1 MYINAMKKT
10 IRQRIYILSLI
21 ISFNSCI
28 PPVEG
33 PPPDPRSFDPPD
45 TDLLDVG
52 YALPIL
58 NDFMYVMQKT
68 HLTDLMVEDG
78 PYTVFAPIQISFEK
92 FRIENRLI
100 NIDQYPEDDMRKIL
114 RYHVLPGRWSVFDM
128 PSGYYETM
136 LHEKTTGNPIDLYI
150 EDDYIFWINGLNII
164 FDADLPSANGFIHA
178 VKAVLKI
185 PTMLDQLSVNKD
197 FTLISEIMNRKD
209 IDPEL
214 KALLTDDVP
223 DTFFAPT
230 DKAILSFLDNNPAW
244 STIEDIP
251 AESLNEIIRNHLLS
265 NENIVMDGIKEDLM
279 LTLSNGNTIVV
290 KIEYPKWLIMQEN
303 RTIASINVK
312 DIQGVNGVVHQVDR
326 VLIP

>member
-1 MYINAMKKT
+1 MH
-10 IRQRIYILSLI
+10 LI
-21 ISFNSCI
+21 QFPYPVARENLHRPDSFLRSAPDASC
-28 PPVEG
+28 
-33 PPPDPRSFDPPD
+33 
-45 TDLLDVG
+45 
-52 YALPIL
+52 
-58 NDFMYVMQKT
+58 
-68 HLTDLMVEDG
+68 
-78 PYTVFAPIQISFEK
+78 
-92 FRIENRLI
+92 
-100 NIDQYPEDDMRKIL
+100 NIDDCGWGSGSSCSD
-114 RYHVLPGRWSVFDM
+114 V
-128 PSGYYETM
+128 PSPS
-136 LHEKTTGNPIDLYI
+136 HND
-150 EDDYIFWINGLNII
+150 W
-164 FDADLPSANGFIHA
+164 DADENG
-178 VKAVLKI
+178 
-185 PTMLDQLSVNKD
+185 D
-197 FTLISEIMNRKD
+197 
-209 IDPEL
+209 
-214 KALLTDDVP
+214 P

>member
-1 MYINAMKKT
+1 MKKT

-68 HLTDLMVEDG
+68 HLTDLLEDEG

-185 PTMLDQLSVNKD
+185 TTMLDQLSVNKD